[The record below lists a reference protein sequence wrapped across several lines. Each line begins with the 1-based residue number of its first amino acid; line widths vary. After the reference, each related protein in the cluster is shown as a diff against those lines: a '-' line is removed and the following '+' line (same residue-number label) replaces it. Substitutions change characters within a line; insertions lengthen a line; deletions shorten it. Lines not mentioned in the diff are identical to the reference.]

1 MTPSGS
7 RQNRVFGGGV
17 LFRED
22 TRTARHRKPLEVIGS
37 DHFLSGIGLAVTTGG
52 RHEMLAHPINY
63 TKVFAIGAIAALWA
77 VLVVGGLIQL
87 VH

>member
-7 RQNRVFGGGV
+7 RQNPVFGGGV

-22 TRTARHRKPLEVIGS
+22 TGTMRRGKSSEVIEFG
-37 DHFLSGIGLAVTTGG
+37 HFLPGIGLAVTRGW
-52 RHEMLAHPINY
+52 RYEMLTYPINY
-63 TKVFAIGAIAALWA
+63 TKLVAIGAIAALWA

-87 VH
+87 H

>member
-7 RQNRVFGGGV
+7 RQIRVFGGGV

-22 TRTARHRKPLEVIGS
+22 TRTPHRRKSLKVIGFG
-37 DHFLSGIGLAVTTGG
+37 HFLSGIGLAVTRGG
-52 RHEMLAHPINY
+52 RFEMLAHPINY
-63 TKVFAIGAIAALWA
+63 AKVASIGAIAALWA

-87 VH
+87 VN